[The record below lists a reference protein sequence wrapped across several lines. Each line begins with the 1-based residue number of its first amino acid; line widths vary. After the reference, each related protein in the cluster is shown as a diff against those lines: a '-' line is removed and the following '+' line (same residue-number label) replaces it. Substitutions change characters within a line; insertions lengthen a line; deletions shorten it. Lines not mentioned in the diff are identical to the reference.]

1 VTANFG
7 SQVFKYW
14 ETMQVLPPRCISSI
28 FVILIASILMA
39 SNAGNSFAA
48 DNKKILKWVDDKGV
62 THYGDSIP
70 SQYADRD
77 NSEINSQ
84 GITIRKNHIK
94 PKEQTVLEM
103 ANQDQTR
110 RDRALLASYTTEQ
123 EIDLARDRNLQMD
136 LIAIDGLKQR
146 RESVSKKLADN
157 QKLADGFNTRK
168 KPIPQF
174 LTDNLQDNQA
184 ELAKI
189 DIQLKSHQDSMD
201 AVRQRFD
208 NDKQR
213 FINLKAA
220 NQQ

>member
-1 VTANFG
+1 
-7 SQVFKYW
+7 
-14 ETMQVLPPRCISSI
+14 MQVLPSRRIRNTI
-28 FVILIASILMA
+28 VILLTSILMV
-39 SNAGNSFAA
+39 SNISVSLAA
-48 DNKKILKWVDDKGV
+48 DGKKILKWVDDKGV

-94 PKEQTVLEM
+94 PKEQTVLEI

-123 EIDLARDRNLQMD
+123 EIDLARDRNLEMD
-136 LIAIDGLKQR
+136 VIAIDGLKQR
-146 RESVSKKLADN
+146 RETVGKKLADN

-174 LTDNLQDNQA
+174 LSDNLQDNQA
-184 ELAKI
+184 ELARI
-189 DIQLKSHQDSMD
+189 DLQMKSHQDNMD

-220 NQQ
+220 TQQ

>member
-1 VTANFG
+1 
-7 SQVFKYW
+7 
-14 ETMQVLPPRCISSI
+14 MQVLPSRRIRNT
-28 FVILIASILMA
+28 VAILIASMLMA
-39 SNAGNSFAA
+39 SNVSVSLAA
-48 DNKKILKWVDDKGV
+48 DSKKILKWVDDKGV

-94 PKEQTVLEM
+94 PKEQTVLEI

-123 EIDLARDRNLQMD
+123 EIDLARDRNLEMD
-136 LIAIDGLKQR
+136 VIAIDGLKQR
-146 RESVSKKLADN
+146 RETIGKKLADN

-174 LTDNLQDNQA
+174 LSDNMQDNQA
-184 ELAKI
+184 ELARI
-189 DIQLKSHQDSMD
+189 DLQMKSHQDNMD

-220 NQQ
+220 TQQ

>member
-1 VTANFG
+1 
-7 SQVFKYW
+7 
-14 ETMQVLPPRCISSI
+14 M
-28 FVILIASILMA
+28 LMA
-39 SNAGNSFAA
+39 SNTSSLLAA
-48 DNKKILKWVDDKGV
+48 DTKAGSGKILKWVDDKGI

-94 PKEQTVLEM
+94 PKEQTVLEI

-123 EIDLARDRNLQMD
+123 EIDLARDRNLEMD
-136 LIAIDGLKQR
+136 VIAIDGLKQR
-146 RESVSKKLADN
+146 HETVSKKLADN

-174 LTDNLQDNQA
+174 LSDNLQDSQA
-184 ELAKI
+184 ELARI
-189 DIQLKSHQDSMD
+189 DLQMKSHQDNMD

-220 NQQ
+220 TQQ

>member
-1 VTANFG
+1 
-7 SQVFKYW
+7 
-14 ETMQVLPPRCISSI
+14 MQVLPPRRINNF
-28 FVILIASILMA
+28 FVIVIASILMV
-39 SNAGNSFAA
+39 SNTGSLLAA
-48 DNKKILKWVDDKGV
+48 DTKSGSGKILKWVDDKGV

-94 PKEQTVLEM
+94 PKEQTVLEI

-136 LIAIDGLKQR
+136 VIAIDGLKQR
-146 RESVSKKLADN
+146 HDTVSKKLADN
-157 QKLADGFNTRK
+157 QKLADGFNNRK
-168 KPIPQF
+168 KPLPQF

-184 ELAKI
+184 ELARI
-189 DIQLKSHQDSMD
+189 DLQMKAHQDNMD

-220 NQQ
+220 TQQ

>member
-1 VTANFG
+1 
-7 SQVFKYW
+7 
-14 ETMQVLPPRCISSI
+14 MQVLPSRHIRNT
-28 FVILIASILMA
+28 VAILIASVLMA
-39 SNAGNSFAA
+39 SNIGASLAA
-48 DNKKILKWVDDKGV
+48 DGKKILKWVDDKGV

-94 PKEQTVLEM
+94 PKEQTVLEI

-123 EIDLARDRNLQMD
+123 EIDLARDRNLEMD
-136 LIAIDGLKQR
+136 VIAIDGLKQR
-146 RESVSKKLADN
+146 RETVGKKLVDN
-157 QKLADGFNTRK
+157 QKLVDGFNTRK

-174 LTDNLQDNQA
+174 LSDNLQDNQA
-184 ELAKI
+184 ELTRI
-189 DIQLKSHQDSMD
+189 DLQMKSHQDNMD

-220 NQQ
+220 TQQ

>member
-1 VTANFG
+1 
-7 SQVFKYW
+7 
-14 ETMQVLPPRCISSI
+14 MQVLPPRYISSI
-28 FVILIASILMA
+28 YVILIASFLMA

-48 DNKKILKWVDDKGV
+48 DNKKILKWVDDKGI

-77 NSEINSQ
+77 NSEINAQ

-94 PKEQTVLEM
+94 PKEQTVLEI

-146 RESVSKKLADN
+146 HESVSKKLADN

-174 LTDNLQDNQA
+174 LADNLQDNQA

-189 DIQLKSHQDSMD
+189 DIQLKSHQDNMD

-220 NQQ
+220 SKQ

>member
-1 VTANFG
+1 
-7 SQVFKYW
+7 
-14 ETMQVLPPRCISSI
+14 MQVLPPRRINNF
-28 FVILIASILMA
+28 FVIVIASILVV
-39 SNAGNSFAA
+39 SNTGSLLAA
-48 DNKKILKWVDDKGV
+48 DTKSGSGKILKWVDDKGI

-94 PKEQTVLEM
+94 PKEQTVLEI

-136 LIAIDGLKQR
+136 VIAIDGLKQR
-146 RESVSKKLADN
+146 HDTVSKKLADN
-157 QKLADGFNTRK
+157 QKLADGFNNRK
-168 KPIPQF
+168 KPLPQF

-184 ELAKI
+184 ELARI
-189 DIQLKSHQDSMD
+189 DLQMKAHQGNMD

-220 NQQ
+220 TQQ

>member
-1 VTANFG
+1 
-7 SQVFKYW
+7 
-14 ETMQVLPPRCISSI
+14 MQVLPSRRIRNTI
-28 FVILIASILMA
+28 VILLTSILMV
-39 SNAGNSFAA
+39 SNISVSLAA
-48 DNKKILKWVDDKGV
+48 DGKKILKWVDDKGV

-94 PKEQTVLEM
+94 PKEQTVLEI

-123 EIDLARDRNLQMD
+123 EIDLARDRNLEMD
-136 LIAIDGLKQR
+136 VIAIDGLKQR
-146 RESVSKKLADN
+146 RETVSKKLADN

-174 LTDNLQDNQA
+174 LSDNLQDNQA
-184 ELAKI
+184 ELARI
-189 DIQLKSHQDSMD
+189 DLQMKSHQDNMD
-201 AVRQRFD
+201 TVRQRFD

-220 NQQ
+220 TQQ